1 MTSKGPG
8 AFPPQDR
15 DRNCRACGGWGWQ
28 NFTDSEHD
36 LIAQLDSCHQE
47 VFSRPYFEDQAI
59 GTGKPELRFCPKCCG
74 RERRATDKSKFEQW
88 RLDLRALEMLV
99 SRVRQGESFSPIEP
113 DGGGSLNDSLGQM
126 FAAESGRTYTYNSV
140 YMNLAKS
147 PRPGRTHARK
157 KRSPLSLSD
166 ELTQLASLRKSGALT
181 EDEFKLAKQKL
192 LGSSSPKRRKRQTTK
207 PEINEEPPDLPEE
220 NDWRFSI
227 GDRVSHPDF
236 GTGRVILI
244 SGSGRKAE
252 IEVNFHRKGRKVL
265 SLAFAPLKKI

>member
-1 MTSKGPG
+1 MSKGPG
-8 AFPPQDR
+8 NFPPEDR
-15 DRNCRACGGWGWQ
+15 DRNCRACDGWGWQ

-47 VFSRPYFEDQAI
+47 VFSRPYFEDRAI
-59 GTGKPELRFCPKCCG
+59 ESGKPERRFCPKCCG
-74 RERRATDKSKFEQW
+74 RERRAEDKSRFAQW
-88 RLDLRALEMLV
+88 RLDLRALETLV

-113 DGGGSLNDSLGQM
+113 NGGGSLNDSLGQK

-147 PRPGRTHARK
+147 PHPGRTHALK

-192 LGSSSPKRRKRQTTK
+192 LGSTSPKRRMRQTTK

-236 GTGRVILI
+236 GTGRVISI
-244 SGSGRKAE
+244 SGSGRKEE
-252 IEVNFHRKGRKVL
+252 IEINFHRKGRKVL